1 MNINVLYRCAC
12 KVCALLELS
21 GTNGVKVVKGDKT
34 SFFFSLLCLTALYL
48 TSGSQLSYLEASA
61 SRMVIRL
68 QRNSLNNVG
77 NDLPTRFWIVSN
89 ENDLSTHSLSLL
101 YQIIIA
107 IILTGCYKPLRS
119 MLRISKMPI
128 DKRSNTSNQESQFLV
143 AATFENSTRNCL
155 PD

>member
-34 SFFFSLLCLTALYL
+34 SFFFSLLCLTALYP

-77 NDLPTRFWIVSN
+77 NDLPTTFWIVSN
-89 ENDLSTHSLSLL
+89 ENDLSAHSLSTLPDNNS
-101 YQIIIA
+101 Y
-107 IILTGCYKPLRS
+107 ILTGCYKPLRS

-128 DKRSNTSNQESQFLV
+128 DKRSNTGNQESQFLV